1 MDDRMYQVF
10 IDNVLWQGWNSI
22 EIHRSIE
29 QMSGS
34 FALTLAHA
42 YILDVKPH
50 QSCIIQVDGQTIVSG
65 FIDRVDMQYSVQ
77 GTFLN
82 VQGRDRTA
90 DLIDCAATID
100 GPYEFVNQTLDQV
113 VKAIVAPFG
122 IEVTVNAPV
131 GETFKRIAIQPGETA
146 YDLIER
152 LCRYRN
158 ILPLSNGIGG
168 LSLVEAG
175 QARLKSQLIYGQ
187 NILSA
192 RITQD
197 YSARY
202 SHVSVKGQSESFDQS
217 SSADITTPSGLAIDR
232 SITRYR
238 PKLIIAENQ
247 GNDTDFKGRAA
258 WDIAFA
264 KARSINAQYQV
275 QGWYAG
281 INELWLPNRLVYV
294 NDPQH
299 GIDQDLLIV
308 SVQHQYSE
316 TGSLTTLQLT
326 QEDAFLSKDTA

>member
-1 MDDRMYQVF
+1 
-10 IDNVLWQGWNSI
+10 
-22 EIHRSIE
+22 
-29 QMSGS
+29 
-34 FALTLAHA
+34 
-42 YILDVKPH
+42 
-50 QSCIIQVDGQTIVSG
+50 
-65 FIDRVDMQYSVQ
+65 
-77 GTFLN
+77 
-82 VQGRDRTA
+82 
-90 DLIDCAATID
+90 
-100 GPYEFVNQTLDQV
+100 V